1 MPLITVT
8 FSSQDSRLAS
18 KATIAAEVNRL
29 SATFLNNDPKVT
41 AIIVQRVEPEDWFAG
56 GNSLAEQGLASV
68 WLDVHVTEGNKP
80 RTRKPGSSPKRSGR
94 WASCS
99 GPCTKKATFT
109 STRSAVTPTVSVA
122 SRRSGATS
130 PPSSACPPQLKPSPR
145 TAARTR
151 PTITTAAASLST
163 LPEQL
168 GRVGSRLGRR

>member
-68 WLDVHVTEGNKP
+68 WLDVHVTEGNKTKDEKA
-80 RTRKPGSSPKRSGR
+80 RFIAETFRAMGKLL
-94 WASCS
+94 
-99 GPCTKKATFT
+99 GPLHQESYIHVHEVRGDAYGYGGLTQE
-109 STRSAVTPTVSVA
+109 
-122 SRRSGATS
+122 RRYIAGKLAL
-130 PPSSACPPQLKPSPR
+130 P
-145 TAARTR
+145 
-151 PTITTAAASLST
+151 AAA
-163 LPEQL
+163 
-168 GRVGSRLGRR
+168 